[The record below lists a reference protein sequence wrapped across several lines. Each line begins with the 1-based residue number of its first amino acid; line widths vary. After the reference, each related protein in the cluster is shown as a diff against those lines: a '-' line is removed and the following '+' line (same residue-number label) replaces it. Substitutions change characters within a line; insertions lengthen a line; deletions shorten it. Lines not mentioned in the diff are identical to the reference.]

1 MSDDLRELVGDDVPE
16 RELDRLRSVD
26 ALLRATPAPPELPD
40 TLTSAVRAI
49 PGSAGGGSRR
59 RLLAGLGIAA
69 ALAAGTF
76 GIGIWVGGD
85 SDRPPIFEEI
95 TLDATAQAPPEARMV
110 IDVLPRDEAGN
121 WPMAADASGLPP
133 LPEGGYYEVWMTKA
147 GQLMASCGRFVVDER
162 GKADDVWLNA
172 PYPFT
177 EYDRWVV
184 VAMLPGQE
192 PSDWLLDGPV
202 VTPT

>member
-16 RELDRLRSVD
+16 PELDRLRSVD

-49 PGSAGGGSRR
+49 PGSSGGGSRR
-59 RLLAGLGIAA
+59 RLFAGLGIAA

-95 TLDATAQAPPEARMV
+95 TLDATPQAPRDARMV

-147 GQLMASCGRFVVDER
+147 GRLMASCGRFVVDDR
-162 GKADDVWLNA
+162 GKADDIWLNA